1 MAEEPGDS
9 VGWLQGAVPVVGPSP
24 TALAQP
30 TGQTGY
36 SPRWRR
42 FRAGVRGLIG
52 SESLGCA
59 FRQNGWLKNLPWME
73 DLFFCLTWGLGGS
86 ILHPGED

>member
-30 TGQTGY
+30 TVEEV
-36 SPRWRR
+36 PRWCPWTDR
-42 FRAGVRGLIG
+42 VRISGL
-52 SESLGCA
+52 
-59 FRQNGWLKNLPWME
+59 
-73 DLFFCLTWGLGGS
+73 CL
-86 ILHPGED
+86 